1 MRPTKTD
8 ISRGGYE
15 QEDSAGAG
23 DSEGDV
29 GEAGGDVGQADH
41 LDVGV
46 SVMAGRLGRYPDT
59 ALAADPPEAG
69 GGETTGQPA
78 STELA
83 DLSCPAKVVR

>member
-46 SVMAGRLGRYPDT
+46 SVMQGRLGWQPDT
-59 ALAADPPEAG
+59 ALSAEPPDAGAGEATV
-69 GGETTGQPA
+69 EPA
-78 STELA
+78 PTQRA
-83 DLSCPAKVVR
+83 DLYRPGVLRG

>member
-29 GEAGGDVGQADH
+29 GEAGGDVVQADH

-46 SVMAGRLGRYPDT
+46 SVMAGRLGWYPDT
-59 ALAADPPEAG
+59 AFTTEPLEAG
-69 GGETTGQPA
+69 GGETTG
-78 STELA
+78 
-83 DLSCPAKVVR
+83 